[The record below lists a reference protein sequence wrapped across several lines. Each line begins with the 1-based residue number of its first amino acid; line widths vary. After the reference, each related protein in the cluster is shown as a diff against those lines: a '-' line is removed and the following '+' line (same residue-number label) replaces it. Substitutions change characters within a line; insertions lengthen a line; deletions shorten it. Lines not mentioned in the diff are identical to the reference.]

1 MINRRNRYCLKKTVI
16 MTKMTESFGDI
27 SKFNLDKCND
37 DIFRLI

>member
-16 MTKMTESFGDI
+16 MTKMTESFGYI
-27 SKFNLDKCND
+27 NLDKCND

>member
-16 MTKMTESFGDI
+16 MTKMAGFFGYI
-27 SKFNLDKCND
+27 NLDKCND